1 MKRMGDKLPK
11 TTVVFQDNDA
21 IWQALMNAAHE
32 SLVLI
37 DSSGKILLSNE
48 TGARRLGRT
57 VDQFVGTCLYDHFPP
72 DVAKSRKN
80 EWDKVFATGEAAHFE
95 DTRAGLSFELYC
107 YPVLSANEDVTK
119 AAIFARDI
127 TESRQA
133 QGLLQKERET
143 FFSILQ
149 KAPYGIFVND
159 DKGSFIIVN
168 PEATNITGYAM
179 EDIPD
184 GKTWFS
190 KAYPDAKYRSSV
202 IGIWKKDV
210 TKRGVDRTF
219 CVCCKTGMVKELE
232 FRAAKLPDGTSM
244 TMFSDTTERR
254 KAERALLRSEEKYR
268 GIFENAIMGIFQ
280 TTPDGRYLSINPA
293 GARMYGYASP
303 EDMMASIDD
312 LTCQLYV
319 IPDDRARLKEL
330 VHSREIVEH
339 FEVEH
344 YRKDRSKIWASIN
357 IRAVR
362 GPDGKMLRYD
372 STIEDI
378 TERKRLESRLTQAEK
393 MQALGTLSGGIAH
406 DFNNIL
412 TVLQGY
418 GSLLQKNMDAS
429 DPLRLYVDQILS
441 ASRKAASLT
450 QSLLAFSRQQPITLA
465 PININEI
472 ILRTEKLLKRLV
484 TDDVDLKTVYS
495 ESDII
500 VEADPTQIDQILFN
514 LAANARDAMV
524 NGGCLSI
531 RTECIMVDD
540 TFIRDHGFGKP
551 GQYALISVSDTGCG
565 MSEET
570 RAKIFE
576 PFFTTKEIGK
586 GTGLGLSTV
595 YGIIK
600 QHGGYIGLVTELGK
614 GTRFDI
620 YLPTVRI
627 SIEPEKESSE
637 TFITKG
643 TEKILVADDDEDVKN
658 LMADILREDGYK
670 IIEAS
675 DGDEAVQQFRQNPG
689 IDLVIL
695 DSVMPK
701 LNGREA
707 YERIR
712 TMKPAIKVL
721 FTSGYTR
728 DVILDKGIKAKEFQ
742 FIAKPLVPVRL
753 LQKVRQIFDE
763 P

>member
-1 MKRMGDKLPK
+1 MGDELLK
-11 TTVVFQDNDA
+11 TTMIFQDNDA
-21 IWQALMNAAHE
+21 IWQALMNATHE

-48 TGARRLGRT
+48 TGAHRLGRT

-72 DVAKSRKN
+72 DVAKSRKT
-80 EWDKVFATGEAAHFE
+80 EWDKVFATGRAAHFE

-107 YPVLSANEDVTK
+107 YPVLTGNEDVTK

-133 QGLLQKERET
+133 QGLLQEERET

-159 DKGSFIIVN
+159 DKGGFIIIN

-190 KAYPDAKYRSSV
+190 KAYPDENYRSSV

-210 TKRGVDRTF
+210 TKRGIDRTF
-219 CVCCKTGMVKELE
+219 FVCCKTGMVKELE

-244 TMFSDTTERR
+244 TMFSDKTERR

-303 EDMMASIDD
+303 EDMMTSIDD
-312 LTCQLYV
+312 LTRQLYV

-330 VHSREIVEH
+330 VESREIVEH

-344 YRKDRSKIWASIN
+344 YKKDRSKIWASIN

-378 TERKRLESRLTQAEK
+378 TERKRLETRLTQAEK

-418 GSLLQKNMDAS
+418 GSLLQNNMDAS

-472 ILRTEKLLKRLV
+472 ILRTEKLLKRLI

-531 RTECIMVDD
+531 KTEHIMIDD

-600 QHGGYIGLVTELGK
+600 QHGGHISLVTAPGK

-637 TFITKG
+637 TFDTKG

-658 LMADILREDGYK
+658 LMADILREDGYE
-670 IIEAS
+670 IIEAA
-675 DGDEAVQQFRQNPG
+675 DGDEAVQQFRENPG

-712 TMKPAIKVL
+712 TIKPAIKVL

-728 DVILDKGIKAKEFQ
+728 DVILDKGIMAKEFE
-742 FIAKPLVPVRL
+742 FIAKPLVPVKL